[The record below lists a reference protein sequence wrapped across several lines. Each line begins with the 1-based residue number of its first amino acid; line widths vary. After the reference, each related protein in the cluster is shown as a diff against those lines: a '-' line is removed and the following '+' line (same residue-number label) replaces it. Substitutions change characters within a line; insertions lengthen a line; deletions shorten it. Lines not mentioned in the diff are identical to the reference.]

1 METIPVNLF
10 SAVQLITIYMYR
22 NLLKILSYIKFF
34 ITFASVLKTAVN
46 LEMSVNSISMLWYT
60 TEFYRYWWKE
70 VR

>member
-1 METIPVNLF
+1 MEAIPVNLF
-10 SAVQLITIYMYR
+10 SAVQLITMYMYR

-34 ITFASVLKTAVN
+34 ITFASVLNTAVN

-70 VR
+70 IR